1 MDGSATMAADVRRVA
16 RCRLTVAP
24 YRWAFAE
31 ARAAEIAAHW
41 DQQRAAN
48 PSYFNGTVLM
58 LADYSIAGDDLVAT
72 AFVTE
77 FRSYLF
83 WRSVGF
89 PSTGAIDGFGSAVI
103 RASDGS
109 LLLGRQRSG
118 QLNAGLDYL
127 PGGFIDS
134 RDIDAHGRIDIGAS
148 VAREVA
154 EETGLDLDE
163 LKVEPG
169 FFVTRVGAQLS
180 IGVPFRSAL
189 DGAALRRRVESHIAS
204 EPDGELVSVRCVA
217 TMADLADVRLAG
229 YCVPLLPVLLGAEG
243 GALG

>member
-1 MDGSATMAADVRRVA
+1 MDGIAPMAADVRRVTS
-16 RCRLTVAP
+16 CRLTVAP

-41 DQQRAAN
+41 DEQRAAN

-58 LADYSIAGDDLVAT
+58 LADYRISGDDLVAN

-83 WRSVGF
+83 WRSLGF
-89 PSTGAIDGFGSAVI
+89 PDAGAIDGFGSAVI

-109 LLLGRQRSG
+109 LLLGRQRNG
-118 QLNAGLDYL
+118 QMNAGLDYL

-134 RDIDAHGRIDIGAS
+134 RDIGADGRIDIVAS

-154 EETGLDLDE
+154 EETGLRLDE
-163 LKVEPG
+163 LAVEPG
-169 FFVTRVGAQLS
+169 FVVTRIGTQLS

-189 DGAALRRRVESHIAS
+189 DSAALRRRVEAHIES
-204 EPDGELVSVRCVA
+204 EPDGELQSVRCVA
-217 TMADLADVRLAG
+217 KMADLTDARLAG
-229 YCVPLLPVLLGAEG
+229 YCVPLLPVLLGVEG
-243 GALG
+243 GGLG